1 MNDALLNVLRSVD
14 TPTVCNAI
22 EAAQGKRGFNNFT
35 KATMVASAPEEKS
48 VVGYALTA
56 KIAATSA
63 PEESTES
70 LKERRMAYYKYMA
83 EGQRPSVAV
92 IEDCDFPNCVGAFW
106 GEINTTVHNIIRNY
120 VREENIYRGKNIII
134 VETVKEY
141 VKKVIE
147 LDKRTLEK
155 GNELKIIAVEKEF
168 EDEIKEGRKKYK
180 IRGKIDRIDE
190 LNGDVRVIDYKSGK
204 KISKRN
210 LTIKN
215 SEELTKEK
223 GIYNLQLLIYIL
235 GIRGEFNEK
244 IIKSGIIN
252 LKNIRDGVLEGVFN
266 GNTAL
271 SNNEMENYKKEIIM
285 IITNILDKNKLFKN

>member
-63 PEESTES
+63 PEEPAES

-106 GEINTTVHNIIRNY
+106 GEINTTVHKGFGVSGVVTNGVVRDLGDLPTGFPVIAGSIGPSHAFVH
-120 VREENIYRGKNIII
+120 VREFGKP
-134 VETVKEY
+134 VSVFG
-141 VKKVIE
+141 
-147 LDKRTLEK
+147 L
-155 GNELKIIAVEKEF
+155 AVEEGDLVHADRHGALVIPSLVIPSLQHAIEKLIATERLVLGPASKPNFDF
-168 EDEIKEGRKKYK
+168 EAFAKAWAAFEAAR
-180 IRGKIDRIDE
+180 
-190 LNGDVRVIDYKSGK
+190 
-204 KISKRN
+204 
-210 LTIKN
+210 T
-215 SEELTKEK
+215 
-223 GIYNLQLLIYIL
+223 
-235 GIRGEFNEK
+235 
-244 IIKSGIIN
+244 
-252 LKNIRDGVLEGVFN
+252 
-266 GNTAL
+266 
-271 SNNEMENYKKEIIM
+271 
-285 IITNILDKNKLFKN
+285 